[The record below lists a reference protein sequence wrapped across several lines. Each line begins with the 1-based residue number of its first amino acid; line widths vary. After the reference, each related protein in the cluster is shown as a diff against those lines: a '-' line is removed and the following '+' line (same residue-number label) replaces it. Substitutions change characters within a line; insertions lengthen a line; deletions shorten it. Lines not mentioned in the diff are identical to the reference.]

1 MKLEAL
7 PRRDYTSCLF
17 MKASRVIFKEVANI
31 YLENHKKQKN
41 TVSEKNT
48 GI

>member
-7 PRRDYTSCLF
+7 TRRDYTSCPL

-31 YLENHKKQKN
+31 YPENHTKRKS
-41 TVSEKNT
+41 TPSEKNT
-48 GI
+48 EI